1 MAKQTLG
8 LGSAANDNTGDTL
21 RAGGDKINDNFSEVY
36 TALGNGSNLTVTLA
50 NPAVGHVLRYN
61 GTTFLPSDYT
71 QLTSALDVNGN
82 SIISA
87 SNGNIVVAPNGT
99 GNVTISNGSVT
110 STFNGTDGIIDMP
123 TKVKYKNE
131 YANIGSA
138 PAAASYAGYFFTVD
152 GDDNPYVNMNIT
164 AGGVGDVQAKVLT
177 EYSSLGLV
185 GDVDTTTAAP
195 TDGQLL
201 KWSTSGSKW
210 APADDLAGAGSQ
222 NLFESVVAD
231 TGTTTA
237 DAENDTL
244 TLAGGSDISTS
255 ISGDTV
261 TINYTGTPITTFA
274 GLTDSDL
281 SGIVKGDSIY
291 WNNTDWVVSRSP
303 VIWWNLNASGSSDY
317 TFSGPGFTGAVND
330 PNLYVYRGFT
340 YIFDNSVQGGA
351 HPFRLQ
357 STQGLTGTPYTA
369 GQSGS
374 GSNILYWT
382 VPLDS
387 PATLYYQCT
396 LHAAMNGTI
405 NVAT

>member
-21 RAGGDKINDNFSEVY
+21 RAGGDKINDNFGEIY

-71 QLTSALDVNGN
+71 QLTSALDVNSN
-82 SIISA
+82 SIISSA
-87 SNGNIVVAPNGT
+87 NGNIVVAPNGT

-138 PAAASYAGYFFTVD
+138 PAAATYTGYFFTVD
-152 GDDNPYVNMNIT
+152 GDDNPYVNINIT
-164 AGGVGDVQAKVLT
+164 AGGVGDTQAKVLT
-177 EYSSLGLV
+177 QYSSLGLI
-185 GDVDTTTAAP
+185 GDVDTTTNAP

-201 KWSTSGSKW
+201 KWQTSGSKW
-210 APADDLAGAGSQ
+210 VPADDLAGAGSQ
-222 NLFESVVAD
+222 NLFESVAAD

-351 HPFRLQ
+351 HPFRIQ
-357 STQGLTGTPYTA
+357 STQGLTGTPYTT

>member
-21 RAGGDKINDNFSEVY
+21 RAGGDKINDNFGEIY

-71 QLTSALDVNGN
+71 TLTSALDVNGN
-82 SIISA
+82 SIISS

-131 YANIGSA
+131 YSAIGNA
-138 PAAASYAGYFFTVD
+138 PTASTYTGYFFTVD
-152 GDDNPYVNMNIT
+152 GDDNPYVNINIT
-164 AGGVGDVQAKVLT
+164 ANGVGDTQAKVLT

-185 GDVDTTTAAP
+185 GDVDTATNAP

-201 KWSTSGSKW
+201 KWQTSSGTW
-210 APADDLAGAGSQ
+210 IPADDLAGAGSQ
-222 NLFESVVAD
+222 NLFESVAAD

-303 VIWWNLNASGSSDY
+303 VIWWNLNSSGGSDY

-351 HPFRLQ
+351 HPFRIQ
-357 STQGLTGTPYTA
+357 STQGLTGTPYTT

-382 VPLDS
+382 VPLDA